1 MTIAELGSIG
11 EFLGSFAVLATLV
24 YLAIQVRHA
33 RSEARRTAQVARSQ
47 GVRDS
52 WLNRVQNPELL
63 DAMIK
68 AEQSLGAVF
77 LEQPFVRILVESGG
91 LSYREAYLV
100 LSDQIIQWQNWVATV
115 ENLEDQSPAAIQRM
129 NAAMR
134 TFYKTGYARY
144 FWERQLEANV
154 ETKTIKYVEKI
165 LAT

>member
-11 EFLGSFAVLATLV
+11 EFLGSIAVLATLV

-33 RSEARRTAQVARSQ
+33 RSEARRTAQVVRNQ
-47 GVRDS
+47 GVRES
-52 WLNRVQNPELL
+52 WINRAQNPELL

-77 LEQPFVRILVESGG
+77 LEQPFVRDLVEQGG

-100 LSDQIIQWQNWVATV
+100 LCDQIIQWQNWVATV
-115 ENLEDQSPAAIQRM
+115 ENLEDHSPAAIQRM
-129 NAAMR
+129 NAAMK
-134 TFYKTGYARY
+134 TFYKTGYARH

-154 ETKTIKYVEKI
+154 EKKTVKYVGKI
-165 LAT
+165 LST